1 MTETR
6 ISVKNPDP
14 QIPPA
19 EDYSLTVDGKEVFVY
34 TCDVANYA
42 ILSGQ
47 GTMEVEITSNKPFK
61 TVKVRPLISGIIPRI
76 EGNRVSFTVEGPRK
90 LSVEFDDDILNPL
103 FILINP
109 MEEARPKKGDD
120 KVHYFESGKVY
131 DIGEVELHEGDTVY
145 IDEGAVVYGSF
156 CAYRANNLTIKGRGI
171 LNGSKWHRQG
181 DVQQKQMI
189 KLVECKNVTIE
200 GITIVDGPNWHV
212 VPIAC
217 EDVVI
222 KDLNVITFV
231 MTGDGIDV
239 VGSENVSISN
249 CFVRSND
256 DCVAIKAVDYQHEAG
271 HKNVKNVR
279 ISDSVFWNAEF
290 GNALEIGY
298 ETRCDEIS
306 NIVFENC
313 DVIRSEFEG
322 YQSGGTFTIHNGD
335 RAHIRNVRY
344 DNIRVEDSREKL
356 IDIKV
361 QFSQYSRDEERGQVS
376 DIVFNNIQVVDG
388 PFPVS
393 IIRGYDADHMI
404 RDITIKDMVVHG
416 EEIKSA
422 NQCRMVV
429 ELSKNINFE

>member
-6 ISVKNPDP
+6 VSTKNPDS
-14 QIPPA
+14 QIAPA
-19 EDYSLTVDGKEVFVY
+19 KDYSLTVNGEEVFVY
-34 TCDVANYA
+34 SCDVANYA
-42 ILSGQ
+42 VLSGQ
-47 GTMEVEITSNKPFK
+47 GSMEVEITSVNPFK
-61 TVKVRPLISGIIPRI
+61 TVKVRPLISKIAPMVK
-76 EGNRVSFTVEGPRK
+76 GNKVSFTIGGPQK
-90 LSVEFDDDILNPL
+90 LSIEFDGDILNPL

-109 MEEARPKKGDD
+109 VEKTKPNKGDD
-120 KVHYFESGKVY
+120 KVRYFESGKVY
-131 DIGEVELHEGDTVY
+131 DIGQMELHEGDTVY
-145 IDEGAVVYGSF
+145 IAEGAVVYGSF

-181 DVQQKQMI
+181 SAQRQQMI

-217 EDVVI
+217 GDVAI
-222 KDLNVITFV
+222 RDLNIITFV

-239 VGSENVSISN
+239 VGSENVSINN

-256 DCVAIKAVDYQHEAG
+256 DCVAIKAVDYQHESG
-271 HKNVKNVR
+271 HKNVKDVR

-322 YQSGGTFTIHNGD
+322 YESGGTFTIHNGD
-335 RAHIRNVRY
+335 RAHISNVRY

-356 IDIKV
+356 IDIKIL
-361 QFSQYSRDEERGQVS
+361 FSQYSRDEERGQVS
-376 DIVFNNIQVVDG
+376 NITFNNIQVVDG

-393 IIRGYDADHMI
+393 IVRGYDADHMI
-404 RDITIKDMVVHG
+404 RDITIKDMTVHG
-416 EEIKSA
+416 ERIRSA

-429 ELSKNINFE
+429 ELSKNVDFE